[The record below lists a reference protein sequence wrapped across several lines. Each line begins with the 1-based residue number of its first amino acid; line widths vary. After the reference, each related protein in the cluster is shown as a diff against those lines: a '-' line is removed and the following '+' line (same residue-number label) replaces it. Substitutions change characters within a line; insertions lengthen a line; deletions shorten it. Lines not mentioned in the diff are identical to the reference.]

1 MKEPPP
7 SARVTELRAA
17 LKALVSAME
26 AAVRETAVDPNASA
40 SDASREVTV
49 DEHFATM
56 ALLLRVREPERRDP
70 EAHPEAHDA
79 EPHHGETPQGEK
91 AIATMAAV
99 HARLERTFRLYMRA
113 AAAGKHLAR
122 KEMRRVLSEVKAHA
136 PEWQ

>member
-17 LKALVSAME
+17 LKSLVSAME
-26 AAVRETAVDPNASA
+26 AAVRETAVDPNAGA
-40 SDASREVTV
+40 SDASREESV
-49 DEHFATM
+49 DEHFVAM
-56 ALLLRVREPERRDP
+56 AQLLRVRDP
-70 EAHPEAHDA
+70 EPRDPEAHDA

-113 AAAGKHLAR
+113 AAAGKQLAR